1 MLIACGLPLPFTSQV
16 PFIGRVAE
24 KLCSRVLGA
33 STCGE
38 LLAALPEAWC
48 LFSPMRAD
56 ALFRDALGWDDADA
70 GGEAAPQK
78 GISFSDTF
86 RASDEPRVL
95 RQMLRRMCEGL
106 GKSMESVGL
115 RGTKMTCRFKDSN
128 FEVRSR
134 AAPELSRPIGTADE
148 LYRRALP
155 MLEKELSLGGG
166 VSSAGGTAR
175 AGLTRKFTPLKLRSI
190 GVQMTKL
197 SQDGAPVRDGSRRI
211 DQLWQLGE
219 QPRGGAPSGGAG
231 SRGLRVNG
239 APSWANGAPSWANGP
254 QWGSTPIGGLEG
266 CRTAEDEDEEGDWA
280 EEMLEEED
288 AFQEGA
294 SAGAGPWTGA
304 VPAPPVSEWHRWDAS
319 CFHTMDEWE
328 EGEDDEEDDA
338 ACDLQGDLQG
348 VSPDEPLEAISA
360 ALSGGP
366 PRGADAPLDEPHGSQ
381 PQHKRQRQATLD
393 RFVEADPGHP
403 GRASAPTR
411 RDGDGGGRIRIPA
424 DVQILIDMG
433 FEASAARATLQRCP
447 HIGAAVEEML
457 GRA

>member
-1 MLIACGLPLPFTSQV
+1 MSLPFSSQV

-33 STCGE
+33 CTCGE

-48 LFSPMRAD
+48 LFSQTRAD
-56 ALFRDALGWDDADA
+56 SLLRDALGWDDADD
-70 GGEAAPQK
+70 GGEATPQK

-86 RASDEPRVL
+86 RASDDPRVL

-106 GKSMESVGL
+106 GKSMEGAGL

-155 MLEKELSLGGG
+155 MLEKELSMGGG
-166 VSSAGGTAR
+166 VSSAGGTAL

-197 SQDGAPVRDGSRRI
+197 YQDGAPVRDGSRRI

-219 QPRGGAPSGGAG
+219 PRGDAPSGGAG
-231 SRGLRVNG
+231 SRGLR
-239 APSWANGAPSWANGP
+239 ANGP
-254 QWGSTPIGGLEG
+254 QWGSIPIGGLEG

-280 EEMLEEED
+280 EEMLEED
-288 AFQEGA
+288 TFQEGA
-294 SAGAGPWTGA
+294 SAGAGPRTGA
-304 VPAPPVSEWHRWDAS
+304 VLAPLTEWDAS

-328 EGEDDEEDDA
+328 GGEDDDEGDA
-338 ACDLQGDLQG
+338 AEDLQG
-348 VSPDEPLEAISA
+348 VSPDEPLEALSA
-360 ALSGGP
+360 AQ
-366 PRGADAPLDEPHGSQ
+366 Q

-393 RFVEADPGHP
+393 SFVAAVDPGGHP
-403 GRASAPTR
+403 DGASAPTM
-411 RDGDGGGRIRIPA
+411 RDGDGGGWIRMPA
-424 DVQILIDMG
+424 DVQLLIDMG
-433 FEASAARATLQRCP
+433 FEACAARATLQRCP

-457 GRA
+457 HDRGSQ

>member
-1 MLIACGLPLPFTSQV
+1 M

-33 STCGE
+33 CTCGE

-48 LFSPMRAD
+48 LFSQMRAD
-56 ALFRDALGWDDADA
+56 SLLRDALGWDDADA

-106 GKSMESVGL
+106 GKSMEGVGL

-166 VSSAGGTAR
+166 VSSAGGTAL

-219 QPRGGAPSGGAG
+219 QPRGGAPFGGAG
-231 SRGLRVNG
+231 SSGLRVNG
-239 APSWANGAPSWANGP
+239 ASSWANGAPSWANEP

-288 AFQEGA
+288 AFHEGA
-294 SAGAGPWTGA
+294 SAGAGPRTGA
-304 VPAPPVSEWHRWDAS
+304 VPAPVSEWRRWDAS

-328 EGEDDEEDDA
+328 EGEDDEENDA
-338 ACDLQGDLQG
+338 ARDLQGDVQG
-348 VSPDEPLEAISA
+348 VSPDEPLEALSA

-366 PRGADAPLDEPHGSQ
+366 PRCADDPLDEPHGSQ

-403 GRASAPTR
+403 GRASAPTM